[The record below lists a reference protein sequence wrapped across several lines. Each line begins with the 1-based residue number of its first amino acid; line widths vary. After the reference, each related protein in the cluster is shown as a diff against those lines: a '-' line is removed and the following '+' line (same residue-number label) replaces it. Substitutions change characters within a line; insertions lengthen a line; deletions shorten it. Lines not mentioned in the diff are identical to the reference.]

1 MKHVWIYAL
10 SIAAKLRLVADC
22 HVLQSIAV
30 DKSEYPPGGYLVP
43 KELFEQAL
51 DVIIPELKGEGDK
64 FDRLNKIW
72 DGLQKAGFAGQSAAV
87 SRAERCELRSASG
100 LSTGVTAP
108 GLGQRGWCLSRGRR
122 AQWEGVRCRDWGPV
136 QVPSTRGFNIS
147 GGERLR
153 WSVGALGWGN
163 LCKLNWFLQLWVDEN
178 WNLWGKTASYPQN
191 ILDSIL
197 AASSGFSVLIVVF
210 IHF

>member
-1 MKHVWIYAL
+1 MYVSFSKEMKHVWIYAL

-72 DGLQKAGFAGQSAAV
+72 RLDSQVNPLLYPGPNAVNYGQRQAFRRALRLLVDAIARKKGAV
-87 SRAERCELRSASG
+87 RRG
-100 LSTGVTAP
+100 P
-108 GLGQRGWCLSRGRR
+108 MQGLGT
-122 AQWEGVRCRDWGPV
+122 
-136 QVPSTRGFNIS
+136 PSSAFNTWLQY
-147 GGERLR
+147 LR
-153 WSVGALGWGN
+153 WGTTALECW
-163 LCKLNWFLQLWVDEN
+163 CFRMRKSLQAEL
-178 WNLWGKTASYPQN
+178 
-191 ILDSIL
+191 IL
-197 AASSGFSVLIVVF
+197 ATWGWWELKSLR
-210 IHF
+210 

>member
-1 MKHVWIYAL
+1 M

-87 SRAERCELRSASG
+87 SRAECCELRSASG
-100 LSTGVTAP
+100 LSTGVIAP
-108 GLGQRGWCLSRGRR
+108 GLGQR
-122 AQWEGVRCRDWGPV
+122 D
-136 QVPSTRGFNIS
+136 
-147 GGERLR
+147 
-153 WSVGALGWGN
+153 
-163 LCKLNWFLQLWVDEN
+163 
-178 WNLWGKTASYPQN
+178 
-191 ILDSIL
+191 
-197 AASSGFSVLIVVF
+197 
-210 IHF
+210 

>member
-1 MKHVWIYAL
+1 M
-10 SIAAKLRLVADC
+10 RLVADC

-51 DVIIPELKGEGDK
+51 DVIIPELNGEGDK

-87 SRAERCELRSASG
+87 SRAERRELRSASG

-108 GLGQRGWCLSRGRR
+108 GLGQR
-122 AQWEGVRCRDWGPV
+122 D
-136 QVPSTRGFNIS
+136 
-147 GGERLR
+147 
-153 WSVGALGWGN
+153 
-163 LCKLNWFLQLWVDEN
+163 
-178 WNLWGKTASYPQN
+178 
-191 ILDSIL
+191 
-197 AASSGFSVLIVVF
+197 
-210 IHF
+210 